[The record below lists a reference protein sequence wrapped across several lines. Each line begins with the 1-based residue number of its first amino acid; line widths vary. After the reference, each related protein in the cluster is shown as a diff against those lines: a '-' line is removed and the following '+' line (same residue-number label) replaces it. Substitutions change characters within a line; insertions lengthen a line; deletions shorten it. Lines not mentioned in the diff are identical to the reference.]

1 MEKLRY
7 IICLLAGFIWTSCTK
22 APVFQESLVPEIV
35 SITSIPEIHSAVLMS
50 DLNAAP
56 FGKVECG
63 FYFGTD
69 KTNLKRLS
77 ATLVGKSFVL
87 SLNDLDEGTTYY
99 FKAFISNGV
108 NEIGSGFESFLT
120 DVEPVVPEQPSDPAG
135 PSDPQN
141 PDNPSN
147 PENPSDPENPK
158 DPEPEDP
165 APENPEDPA
174 DPSDPENP
182 ENPSPEDPD
191 NPTEPEDP
199 EPDNPEPEN
208 PAPEN
213 PAPENPEP
221 EDPEPEDPEPEDPE
235 QPAEF
240 DVEITELKAEIN
252 DYIAELTAVLDG
264 DASLVTE
271 CWFMVG
277 YSPDKLSKIKGTIE
291 GTSVKA
297 YLAGLESGTYYYK
310 AVITNGTETK
320 ETEVRTFSF

>member
-7 IICLLAGFIWTSCTK
+7 IICLLMGFIWTSCTK

-69 KTNLKRLS
+69 KTNLRRLP
-77 ATLVGKSFVL
+77 ATLAGKSFAL

-120 DVEPVVPEQPSDPAG
+120 DVEPLVPEQPEDPAG
-135 PSDPQN
+135 PSDPQD
-141 PDNPSN
+141 PD
-147 PENPSDPENPK
+147 NPSDPE
-158 DPEPEDP
+158 DPEPE
-165 APENPEDPA
+165 NPD
-174 DPSDPENP
+174 
-182 ENPSPEDPD
+182 
-191 NPTEPEDP
+191 PEDP
-199 EPDNPEPEN
+199 EPDNPEPGN
-208 PAPEN
+208 PEN
-213 PAPENPEP
+213 PGPEDPDDPTPENPEP
-221 EDPEPEDPEPEDPE
+221 EEPEH
-235 QPAEF
+235 PAEF
-240 DVEITELKAEIN
+240 SVEITELKAEIN
-252 DYIAELTAVLDG
+252 DYIAELTAVLEG
-264 DASLVTE
+264 DVNLVTD

-277 YSPDKLSKIKGTIE
+277 YSPKKLSKIKGTLE

-297 YLAGLESGTYYYK
+297 YLAGLEPGTYHYK

-320 ETEVRTFSF
+320 ETEIQTFSF

>member
-7 IICLLAGFIWTSCTK
+7 IICLLMGFIWTSCTK

-69 KTNLKRLS
+69 KTNLRRLP
-77 ATLVGKSFVL
+77 ATLAGKSFAL

-120 DVEPVVPEQPSDPAG
+120 DVEPIVPEQPSDPV
-135 PSDPQN
+135 PEDPV
-141 PDNPSN
+141 PEN
-147 PENPSDPENPK
+147 PENPSDPAEPSDPQEPNDPEHPS

-165 APENPEDPA
+165 APEDPG
-174 DPSDPENP
+174 
-182 ENPSPEDPD
+182 
-191 NPTEPEDP
+191 
-199 EPDNPEPEN
+199 PDNPEPEN
-208 PAPEN
+208 PEN
-213 PAPENPEP
+213 PGPEDPDDPTPENPEP
-221 EDPEPEDPEPEDPE
+221 EEPEH
-235 QPAEF
+235 PAEF
-240 DVEITELKAEIN
+240 SVEITELKAEIN
-252 DYIAELTAVLDG
+252 DYIAELTAVLEG
-264 DASLVTE
+264 DVSLVTD

-277 YSPDKLSKIKGTIE
+277 YSPDKLSKIKGTLE
-291 GTSVKA
+291 GISVKA
-297 YLAGLESGTYYYK
+297 YLAGLESGTYHYK

-320 ETEVRTFSF
+320 ETEIHTFLF

>member
-7 IICLLAGFIWTSCTK
+7 IICLLMGFIWTSCTK

-69 KTNLKRLS
+69 KTNLRRLP
-77 ATLVGKSFVL
+77 ATLAGKSFAL

-120 DVEPVVPEQPSDPAG
+120 DVEPLVPEQPEDPAG
-135 PSDPQN
+135 PSDPQD
-141 PDNPSN
+141 PDNPSY
-147 PENPSDPENPK
+147 PEDPE
-158 DPEPEDP
+158 DPEPENPDP
-165 APENPEDPA
+165 EDPEPEDPA
-174 DPSDPENP
+174 DPSDPDNPDNPTDPENPEPVNP
-182 ENPSPEDPD
+182 ENPGPEDPD
-191 NPTEPEDP
+191 DPT
-199 EPDNPEPEN
+199 
-208 PAPEN
+208 
-213 PAPENPEP
+213 PENPEP
-221 EDPEPEDPEPEDPE
+221 EEPEH
-235 QPAEF
+235 PAEF
-240 DVEITELKAEIN
+240 SVEITELKAEIN
-252 DYIAELTAVLDG
+252 DYIAELTAVLEG
-264 DASLVTE
+264 DVNLVTD

-277 YSPDKLSKIKGTIE
+277 YSPEKLSKIKGTLE

-297 YLAGLESGTYYYK
+297 YLAGLEPGTYHYK

-320 ETEVRTFSF
+320 ETEIQTFSF

>member
-7 IICLLAGFIWTSCTK
+7 IICLLMGFIWTSCTK

-69 KTNLKRLS
+69 KTNLRRLP
-77 ATLVGKSFVL
+77 ATLAGKSFAL

-120 DVEPVVPEQPSDPAG
+120 DIEPIIPEQPSDPQE
-135 PSDPQN
+135 PN
-141 PDNPSN
+141 
-147 PENPSDPENPK
+147 DPEHPS

-165 APENPEDPA
+165 APEDPG
-174 DPSDPENP
+174 
-182 ENPSPEDPD
+182 
-191 NPTEPEDP
+191 
-199 EPDNPEPEN
+199 PDNPEPEN
-208 PAPEN
+208 PEN
-213 PAPENPEP
+213 PGPEDPDDPTPENPEP
-221 EDPEPEDPEPEDPE
+221 EEPEH
-235 QPAEF
+235 PAEF
-240 DVEITELKAEIN
+240 SVEITELKTEIN
-252 DYIAELTAVLDG
+252 DYIAELTAVLEG
-264 DASLVTE
+264 DVSLVTD

-277 YSPDKLSKIKGTIE
+277 YSPDKLSKIKGTLE
-291 GTSVKA
+291 GISVKA
-297 YLAGLESGTYYYK
+297 YLAGLESGTYHYK

-320 ETEVRTFSF
+320 ETEIHTFLF

>member
-7 IICLLAGFIWTSCTK
+7 IICLLMGFIWTSCTK

-69 KTNLKRLS
+69 KTNLRRLP
-77 ATLVGKSFVL
+77 ATLAGKSFAL

-120 DVEPVVPEQPSDPAG
+120 DVEPIVPEQPSDPQE
-135 PSDPQN
+135 PN
-141 PDNPSN
+141 
-147 PENPSDPENPK
+147 DPEHPS

-165 APENPEDPA
+165 APEDPG
-174 DPSDPENP
+174 
-182 ENPSPEDPD
+182 
-191 NPTEPEDP
+191 
-199 EPDNPEPEN
+199 PDNPEPEN
-208 PAPEN
+208 PEN
-213 PAPENPEP
+213 PGPEDPDDPTPENPEP
-221 EDPEPEDPEPEDPE
+221 EEPEH
-235 QPAEF
+235 PAEF
-240 DVEITELKAEIN
+240 SVEITELKTEIN
-252 DYIAELTAVLDG
+252 DYIAELTAVLEG
-264 DASLVTE
+264 DVSLVTD

-277 YSPDKLSKIKGTIE
+277 YSPDKLSKIKGTLE
-291 GTSVKA
+291 GISVKA
-297 YLAGLESGTYYYK
+297 YLAGLESGTYHYK

-320 ETEVRTFSF
+320 ETEIHTFLF